1 MRDKRVDSTPL
12 YSAFLS
18 GKRSPKQSK
27 NSTFCHLKSGYVW
40 DAKEP
45 NDFWLPYLAIILL
58 YYPSRSE
65 ESRNFVVVQ
74 GVFRSCKI
82 CSSRAPGG
90 HRKNRITHKIKIT
103 FQKVQDNFACMKK
116 SRNLL
121 TQMSVTLSVC

>member
-27 NSTFCHLKSGYVW
+27 NSTFCHLKLGYVW

-45 NDFWLPYLAIILL
+45 NDFWLPYFAIILL

-65 ESRNFVVVQ
+65 EGRNCV
-74 GVFRSCKI
+74 I
-82 CSSRAPGG
+82 Y
-90 HRKNRITHKIKIT
+90 
-103 FQKVQDNFACMKK
+103 
-116 SRNLL
+116 
-121 TQMSVTLSVC
+121 